1 MKVSKIYLFAAA
13 TLLAAAPVLAQTP
26 PPQNPPAKPPA
37 TEQKPAPPAAPAAQ
51 PVPPK
56 PFPEGA
62 KIAYIDIQ
70 AVASTSA
77 EGKAASAQIQEW
89 DKKKTAELQAKNK
102 QATDIQTK
110 LSQSGSV
117 LSDAARA
124 QNEKELQKL
133 QRELQNMQEDAQ
145 AERQEMTEKL
155 QAVFQE
161 KLNPIIEAIATEKGL
176 HVVFDARNSGM
187 VWANSGVD
195 LTAEVIKRFD
205 ATKTAPKK

>member
-1 MKVSKIYLFAAA
+1 MKVSKMFAFAAA
-13 TLLAAAPVLAQTP
+13 ALLTASSVMAQTA
-26 PPQNPPAKPPA
+26 PPQNPPAQPPA
-37 TEQKPAPPAAPAAQ
+37 EQKPAAPAPQ

-62 KIAYIDIQ
+62 KIAYLDIQ

-77 EGKAASAQIQEW
+77 EGKAASAQIQAW
-89 DKKKTAELQAKNK
+89 DQKKTQELQAKNK

-155 QAVFQE
+155 QAAFQE
-161 KLNPIIEAIATEKGL
+161 KLNPIIEAVATEKNL
-176 HVVFDARNSGM
+176 HVVLDARNSGM
-187 VWANSGVD
+187 VWANAGID
-195 LTAEVIKRFD
+195 ITAEVIKRFD
-205 ATKTAPKK
+205 AAKPTAPKK

>member
-1 MKVSKIYLFAAA
+1 MKVSKIYVFAAA
-13 TLLAAAPVLAQTP
+13 ALLTASSVLAQTA

-37 TEQKPAPPAAPAAQ
+37 DQKPAAPAPAPAQ
-51 PVPPK
+51 PPK

-62 KIAYIDIQ
+62 KVAYLDIQ
-70 AVASTSA
+70 AVASTSV
-77 EGKAASAQIQEW
+77 EGKAASGQIQEW

-102 QATDIQTK
+102 QAADIQTK
-110 LSQSGSV
+110 LAQSGSV

-155 QAVFQE
+155 QAAFQE
-161 KLNPIIEAIATEKGL
+161 KLNPIIEAVATEKGL
-176 HVVFDARNSGM
+176 HVVLDARNSGL
-187 VWANSGVD
+187 VWANAGID
-195 LTAEVIKRFD
+195 ITAEVIKRFD
-205 ATKTAPKK
+205 AAKTPAAPKK

>member
-1 MKVSKIYLFAAA
+1 M
-13 TLLAAAPVLAQTP
+13 
-26 PPQNPPAKPPA
+26 
-37 TEQKPAPPAAPAAQ
+37 
-51 PVPPK
+51 PPK